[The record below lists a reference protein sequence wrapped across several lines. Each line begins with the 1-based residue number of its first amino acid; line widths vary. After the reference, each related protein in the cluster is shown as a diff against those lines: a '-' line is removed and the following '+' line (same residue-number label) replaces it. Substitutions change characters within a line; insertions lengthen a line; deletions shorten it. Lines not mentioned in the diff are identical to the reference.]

1 MSQLCAHQLFME
13 CLCPLLAKMWVRS
26 YAGESSI
33 GSVQAGMSNV
43 INASFYKMY
52 SMFDIGELLLFG
64 SFLWLQLVIVGPRVC
79 LDGDLGPIN
88 MGSGAQQDQV
98 QLSAYKDDGVHAGDS
113 GQSTEV
119 IYRDLAQDYDPGDK
133 KPQQIRGMQNYVA
146 SVWFLC
152 SGLLQNQGGA
162 TWWTPWKKISSL

>member
-79 LDGDLGPIN
+79 LGRDLGSTEESPGEMGLSRTGFSCQPTRTMAYRGDL
-88 MGSGAQQDQV
+88 QK
-98 QLSAYKDDGVHAGDS
+98 L
-113 GQSTEV
+113 
-119 IYRDLAQDYDPGDK
+119 
-133 KPQQIRGMQNYVA
+133 
-146 SVWFLC
+146 
-152 SGLLQNQGGA
+152 
-162 TWWTPWKKISSL
+162 

>member
-1 MSQLCAHQLFME
+1 
-13 CLCPLLAKMWVRS
+13 MWVRS

-88 MGSGAQQDQV
+88 MGSGAQ
-98 QLSAYKDDGVHAGDS
+98 
-113 GQSTEV
+113 
-119 IYRDLAQDYDPGDK
+119 
-133 KPQQIRGMQNYVA
+133 
-146 SVWFLC
+146 
-152 SGLLQNQGGA
+152 
-162 TWWTPWKKISSL
+162 